1 MIQSAEE
8 EEEAGIWLEHN
19 KNAFGCGNKDKS
31 RCQKQQV
38 TDTAL

>member
-8 EEEAGIWLEHN
+8 EEEAGIWLALEHN

-31 RCQKQQV
+31 RCQK
-38 TDTAL
+38 